1 MDSRSRHR
9 LHRRQNLQE
18 ALVVLNMAPRI
29 EVDVE
34 EAGVGAES
42 TEGAMGAREVDALTM
57 VVPTATVQVTSA
69 EAILT
74 T

>member
-1 MDSRSRHR
+1 M
-9 LHRRQNLQE
+9 
-18 ALVVLNMAPRI
+18 VLNMAPRI

>member
-1 MDSRSRHR
+1 M
-9 LHRRQNLQE
+9 
-18 ALVVLNMAPRI
+18 ALRI

-34 EAGVGAES
+34 EAEVGAES
-42 TEGAMGAREVDALTM
+42 TEGAMGVWEVDALTM

-69 EAILT
+69 EGILT

>member
-1 MDSRSRHR
+1 MDSRSHHR
-9 LHRRQNLQE
+9 LPRRQNLQE
-18 ALVVLNMAPRI
+18 ALVVLNMALRI

-34 EAGVGAES
+34 EAEVGAES
-42 TEGAMGAREVDALTM
+42 TEGAMGVWEVDALTM

-69 EAILT
+69 EGILT